1 MQQASTSGR
10 RNAQDTTGDEH
21 PATLSLDD
29 RLAPGERRSAGSR
42 RDVTQEVSSARA
54 QQVGTQDIAAD
65 ADAMGRAEQR
75 GRRNSTARNEKALQR
90 RISKLEA
97 ALTGEGVEG
106 SSSFNGGEGGEGEGE
121 YMPPPCLVYDARSVP
136 SSTSPKALRSDT
148 ELDAIA
154 RLGLVGFRAPPD
166 GAAGGGA
173 ARRRAQGARQV
184 HRCDLR
190 LWVLSAPTAAGAA
203 AAAEAEAEAE
213 GGAMHDEWRR
223 EPREL
228 EIVQAVARGAGR
240 RGRRRVRDQGGG
252 ARDVCA

>member
-29 RLAPGERRSAGSR
+29 RLAAGERRSSGSR
-42 RDVTQEVSSARA
+42 RDVTQEVSPARA

-97 ALTGEGVEG
+97 ALTGEGAEG

-121 YMPPPCLVYDARSVP
+121 YTPPPSLVYDASERAFVDVSEGA
-136 SSTSPKALRSDT
+136 KERYA
-148 ELDAIA
+148 ELDQQKRSRSLQKLDPSELM
-154 RLGLVGFRAPPD
+154 RLKKP
-166 GAAGGGA
+166 
-173 ARRRAQGARQV
+173 RQ
-184 HRCDLR
+184 
-190 LWVLSAPTAAGAA
+190 
-203 AAAEAEAEAE
+203 
-213 GGAMHDEWRR
+213 
-223 EPREL
+223 
-228 EIVQAVARGAGR
+228 
-240 RGRRRVRDQGGG
+240 
-252 ARDVCA
+252 